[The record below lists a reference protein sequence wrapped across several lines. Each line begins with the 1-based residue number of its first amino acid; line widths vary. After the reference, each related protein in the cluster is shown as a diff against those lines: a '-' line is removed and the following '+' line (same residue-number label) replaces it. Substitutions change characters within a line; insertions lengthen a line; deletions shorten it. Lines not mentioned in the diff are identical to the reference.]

1 LGGATKHLINGSVK
15 HICQLSLE
23 FKSPHV
29 IERRSNARFAI
40 NDYAGIFK
48 VTAFNHAKK
57 LIFFRLSLSVP
68 LKGLHI
74 AGINN
79 NNTKNKQI
87 NNY

>member
-1 LGGATKHLINGSVK
+1 LGGAAEHLIDGGVERV
-15 HICQLSLE
+15 CRLGLE
-23 FKSPHV
+23 FWSPHV
-29 IERRSNARFAI
+29 IERRSNARFAV